1 MEEQTKDL
9 RDYLAIVQRRKK
21 QILTVMG
28 ILALVSVIVAF
39 TLPPVYRSTATILI
53 EEQEIP
59 TDLVRST
66 ITGYADQRIQVISQQ
81 VMTRANMMQ
90 IIEKYNLY
98 PRQRRHE
105 TNEEILARMRN
116 DIKFNLVSADV
127 IDRRSG
133 VKTVAAIAFTL
144 AYDGETP
151 EGAQKVA
158 NELTSLYLN
167 ENLKTRQQQT
177 AETSTFLTE
186 VANKLS
192 SHISEIETKLAEFKA
207 KNVGRLP
214 ELAQL
219 NMQLRD
225 RADSEIMEVD
235 RRISML
241 EERKFYLEGQL
252 AQMKPNSPMIS
263 AGGERI
269 LDSDERLKALQA
281 QYASLSGVYSSD
293 HPDVVKMRR
302 EIAALK
308 KVTGGDDDSDEQAK
322 QLTRMR
328 AELAVMQQK
337 YSEAHPDVVKLKKS
351 IAALEKA
358 HSQATAAG
366 NDAVPKFKMP
376 ENPAYITLQSQL
388 ESAKVELK
396 TLRSKRNELKAQM
409 TAYESRIEQTP
420 QVEREYLDLNRD
432 HENSLRSYQE
442 VKAKQ
447 MEAKVAQ
454 ELEKDSK
461 GERFSLIDP
470 PELPEKPHSPNRPA
484 ILLLGMI
491 LSLGGGVA
499 YAGVLESMDSSVK
512 GSRALSG
519 LLAAPLLSVIPYIE
533 NVEDKRKKSRLKTSL
548 GIGVIAGAAL
558 LLLLLHMFWMPLDVL
573 WYTVLRKMDM

>member
-337 YSEAHPDVVKLKKS
+337 YSAAHPDVVKLKKS

-366 NDAVPKFKMP
+366 NDATPKFKMP

-512 GSRALSG
+512 GSKALSG